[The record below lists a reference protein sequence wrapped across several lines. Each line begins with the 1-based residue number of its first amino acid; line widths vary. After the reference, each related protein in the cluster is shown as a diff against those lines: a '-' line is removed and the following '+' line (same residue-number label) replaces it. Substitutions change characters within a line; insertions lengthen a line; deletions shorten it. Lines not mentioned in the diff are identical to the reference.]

1 MEEKTKIERKNNKSV
16 KTAVLLFGAVL
27 ITMSLLGGTLAKYTS
42 EIGTAKD
49 EARVAKWGI
58 TEEVQT
64 FDMFKTAY
72 DGAAGTSTNTVE
84 SKNGKKVI
92 APGTSGSV
100 VMAPTISDTKLNNV
114 ETAFKVNYAY
124 GDFASD
130 SVYGKYLGNWRNNAD
145 GVSGFPWWP
154 LRFKISAYNTTDS
167 DYTDVVYDGI
177 DTNGGAKNP
186 DDGGDQAKNLNDT
199 LKAGGTT
206 ETIYPNESLAE
217 KKAKLA
223 AIGFKIEWEWPFERP
238 ETGSLE
244 AVNEWDTVVGNRAA
258 DPTTLDADMPRFA
271 MSMSY
276 KAVQVD

>member
-1 MEEKTKIERKNNKSV
+1 
-16 KTAVLLFGAVL
+16 
-27 ITMSLLGGTLAKYTS
+27 
-42 EIGTAKD
+42 
-49 EARVAKWGI
+49 
-58 TEEVQT
+58 
-64 FDMFKTAY
+64 
-72 DGAAGTSTNTVE
+72 
-84 SKNGKKVI
+84 
-92 APGTSGSV
+92 
-100 VMAPTISDTKLNNV
+100 
-114 ETAFKVNYAY
+114 
-124 GDFASD
+124 
-130 SVYGKYLGNWRNNAD
+130 
-145 GVSGFPWWP
+145 
-154 LRFKISAYNTTDS
+154 
-167 DYTDVVYDGI
+167 VVYDGI